1 MSLSTQYLEELSRRY
16 KKQMEEMQRLFDK
29 TLNSLKNEDKKKD
42 EHNKR
47 LEKELEELKQIVHG
61 IMAER
66 NSFSKL
72 FYFILLAI
80 VLIFCFVNFCRKPV
94 TNPQPSHIV
103 EVHRRSSVDVISRN
117 KPPKKQRRPSEEA
130 LKIKGSYKELMVD
143 QTNEE
148 HVSKNS
154 KKRKKRKESPKSTCF
169 ATVTEESENVIK
181 TLNPSG
187 ISVTAPAV
195 VKSDDWVENNE
206 IKDVPVILDESEHT
220 VLESTPS
227 INGDTKYLQ
236 SFMQTAREVRLK
248 RSFSNTIATDTNG
261 NKTEMIHGNLDSVN
275 DTETRTESLNGN
287 VSIEGTPKRE
297 KKGLFKMFKRK

>member
-29 TLNSLKNEDKKKD
+29 MLNSLKNEDKKKD

-72 FYFILLAI
+72 FYIILLAI
-80 VLIFCFVNFCRKPV
+80 VLIFCFVNFCRRSV
-94 TNPQPSHIV
+94 ANPQPSPIV
-103 EVHRRSSVDVISRN
+103 EIHRRSSVDVISHN

-143 QTNEE
+143 ETDE
-148 HVSKNS
+148 HVTKNS
-154 KKRKKRKESPKSTCF
+154 KKRKKRKESPKSTSF

-181 TLNPSG
+181 TVNSSSRINKQDSASP
-187 ISVTAPAV
+187 I
-195 VKSDDWVENNE
+195 SDDWVENNG

-227 INGDTKYLQ
+227 INGDTTKHLQQ
-236 SFMQTAREVRLK
+236 SFVQTAREARLK
-248 RSFSNTIATDTNG
+248 RSFSHTITTDTNG
-261 NKTEMIHGNLDSVN
+261 NKEEMDSVN
-275 DTETRTESLNGN
+275 ETTRTESLNGN
-287 VSIEGTPKRE
+287 VVVIEGTPKRE